1 MLRPEKLSD
10 LVGGGQRGSGPGW
23 CTAPGARLCL
33 SSHCR
38 GQGLRALARNCPR
51 LCVYTTEIG
60 KHCKSVLCF
69 LSPSVLASTGG
80 SSGKEPACQCRRRK
94 RCGFDPWV
102 GTIPWRRARQPSAV
116 FLPGQFH
123 GQRSL
128 AGYSPWGHKE
138 SDMTEHTQYM
148 YMYTHIHVC
157 MYICEICK

>member
-51 LCVYTTEIG
+51 RCVYTTEIG

-102 GTIPWRRARQPSAV
+102 GKIPLEEGMATHSSILAWEIPWTEE
-116 FLPGQFH
+116 PGGLQSI
-123 GQRSL
+123 GWPRV
-128 AGYSPWGHKE
+128 GH
-138 SDMTEHTQYM
+138 D
-148 YMYTHIHVC
+148 
-157 MYICEICK
+157 